1 MKTLLKSAVLLLGMG
16 LLSTHSQAQKVV
28 VEDKEPNS
36 VMFVTIDKAG
46 NEIIRIMNAS
56 QSPRFHEPKAPRFL
70 LTDRKGKFALGIGGY
85 VKLAAEYDFGG
96 ISDNIDFYSALIPGR
111 GQSYVRNQFQMDATT
126 STIFLKLVGHT
137 DLLGDFVVYT
147 AGNFRGGSGKIF
159 ELRNAYVSARGFTA
173 GYDYGSFMDL
183 GNVPATIDFAGP
195 NGMSIYHATQ
205 IRYEHAFAK
214 GLKAGIGVEMPVVDG
229 LTNEHVS
236 IAKQRMPNF
245 PVYVQYG
252 WNPKSHFRAAAIIRS
267 MIYDDLTARKAESE
281 IGWGV
286 LASATFNLTNRLQ
299 VYGQGVYGKGIGQFL
314 NDMSMLNVDVVPNPE
329 KEGKMQ
335 VLPMMGWFAGMQ
347 YNFSPKVFIT
357 STYGQSRL
365 YSHDGYPVTASDQYR
380 YGQYL
385 NATLFW
391 NITSDLQAG
400 AEYLRGWRT
409 DFNGD
414 TRHANRVNLAVQYS
428 F

>member
-96 ISDNIDFYSALIPGR
+96 ISDNIDFYPALIPGR

-205 IRYEHAFAK
+205 IRYEHALAK

-252 WNPKSHFRAAAIIRS
+252 WNPIYEDISLAYATTIHKFQGSEGDIMVIVLPSDIAPS
-267 MIYDDLTARKAESE
+267 MISRSILYTAETRAIEKVIILSSENMLERFIKAEMHQKRNSG
-281 IGWGV
+281 IITK
-286 LASATFNLTNRLQ
+286 LDNLC
-299 VYGQGVYGKGIGQFL
+299 
-314 NDMSMLNVDVVPNPE
+314 
-329 KEGKMQ
+329 
-335 VLPMMGWFAGMQ
+335 
-347 YNFSPKVFIT
+347 
-357 STYGQSRL
+357 
-365 YSHDGYPVTASDQYR
+365 
-380 YGQYL
+380 
-385 NATLFW
+385 
-391 NITSDLQAG
+391 
-400 AEYLRGWRT
+400 
-409 DFNGD
+409 
-414 TRHANRVNLAVQYS
+414 
-428 F
+428 

>member
-16 LLSTHSQAQKVV
+16 LVSAHSHAQKVV
-28 VEDKEPNS
+28 VEDNEPNS
-36 VMFVTIDKAG
+36 VMFVTIDKSG
-46 NEIIRIMNAS
+46 NEIIRIMNES

-96 ISDNIDFYSALIPGR
+96 ISDNIDFYPALIPGK

-205 IRYEHAFAK
+205 IRYEHALAK

-245 PVYVQYG
+245 PIYMQYG
-252 WNPKSHFRAAAIIRS
+252 WTPKSHFRAAAIIRS
-267 MIYDDLTARKAESE
+267 MSYDNLTAHKTESE

-286 LASATFNLTNRLQ
+286 LASATFNVMNRLQ

-314 NDMSMLNVDVVPNPE
+314 NDMSLLNVDVVPNPE

-365 YSHDGYPVTASDQYR
+365 YSHDGYPTTPSEQYR

-391 NITSDLQAG
+391 NITSDLQVG

-414 TRHANRVNLAVQYS
+414 TRHANRMNLAVQYS

>member
-96 ISDNIDFYSALIPGR
+96 ISDNIDFYPALIPGR

-173 GYDYGSFMDL
+173 GSTPI
-183 GNVPATIDFAGP
+183 PAFKP
-195 NGMSIYHATQ
+195 
-205 IRYEHAFAK
+205 
-214 GLKAGIGVEMPVVDG
+214 
-229 LTNEHVS
+229 
-236 IAKQRMPNF
+236 
-245 PVYVQYG
+245 
-252 WNPKSHFRAAAIIRS
+252 
-267 MIYDDLTARKAESE
+267 
-281 IGWGV
+281 
-286 LASATFNLTNRLQ
+286 LASAC
-299 VYGQGVYGKGIGQFL
+299 
-314 NDMSMLNVDVVPNPE
+314 S
-329 KEGKMQ
+329 
-335 VLPMMGWFAGMQ
+335 
-347 YNFSPKVFIT
+347 
-357 STYGQSRL
+357 
-365 YSHDGYPVTASDQYR
+365 
-380 YGQYL
+380 
-385 NATLFW
+385 
-391 NITSDLQAG
+391 
-400 AEYLRGWRT
+400 
-409 DFNGD
+409 
-414 TRHANRVNLAVQYS
+414 
-428 F
+428 

>member
-1 MKTLLKSAVLLLGMG
+1 M
-16 LLSTHSQAQKVV
+16 
-28 VEDKEPNS
+28 
-36 VMFVTIDKAG
+36 
-46 NEIIRIMNAS
+46 
-56 QSPRFHEPKAPRFL
+56 
-70 LTDRKGKFALGIGGY
+70 
-85 VKLAAEYDFGG
+85 
-96 ISDNIDFYSALIPGR
+96 
-111 GQSYVRNQFQMDATT
+111 
-126 STIFLKLVGHT
+126 
-137 DLLGDFVVYT
+137 
-147 AGNFRGGSGKIF
+147 
-159 ELRNAYVSARGFTA
+159 
-173 GYDYGSFMDL
+173 
-183 GNVPATIDFAGP
+183 
-195 NGMSIYHATQ
+195 
-205 IRYEHAFAK
+205 
-214 GLKAGIGVEMPVVDG
+214 
-229 LTNEHVS
+229 
-236 IAKQRMPNF
+236 
-245 PVYVQYG
+245 
-252 WNPKSHFRAAAIIRS
+252 
-267 MIYDDLTARKAESE
+267 
-281 IGWGV
+281 
-286 LASATFNLTNRLQ
+286 Q

-314 NDMSMLNVDVVPNPE
+314 NDMSMLNVDMVPNPG

-365 YSHDGYPVTASDQYR
+365 YSHDGYPAVASDQYR